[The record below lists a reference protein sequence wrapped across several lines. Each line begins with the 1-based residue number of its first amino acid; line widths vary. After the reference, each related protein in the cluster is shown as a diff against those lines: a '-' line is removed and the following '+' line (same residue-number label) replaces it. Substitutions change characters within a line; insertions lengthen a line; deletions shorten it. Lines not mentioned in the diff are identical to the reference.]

1 MKNVRL
7 FIFLSLISSLISS
20 CSSDEAFSYKSEF
33 EISKDAWLNF
43 KKSSDNT
50 YKYTVINSSWTGF
63 SWETTITVQKGVI
76 TNRSFKYIS
85 TGGESNNI
93 PQSELQWVEEASE
106 IGTHKNGAKPIT
118 LDEVYDLAEQ
128 TWLSNK
134 GDVKIYFEA
143 KNNGMISLCGYV
155 ENGCADDCFT
165 GVNINSIV
173 AI

>member
-1 MKNVRL
+1 MKNVKL

-20 CSSDEAFSYKSEF
+20 CSSDEAFSYKSEY
-33 EISKDAWLNF
+33 EISKEAWLNF
-43 KKSSDNT
+43 KQSSGNT
-50 YKYTVINSSWTGF
+50 YKYTVVNSSWTGF
-63 SWETTITVQKGVI
+63 SWETSITVQKGVI

-93 PQSELQWVEEASE
+93 PQNELQWVEEASE
-106 IGTHKNGAKPIT
+106 IGTHMNGAKPIT
-118 LDEVYDLAEQ
+118 LDEVYDLAEK

-155 ENGCADDCFT
+155 ENACVDDCFI
-165 GVNINSIV
+165 GVNINSV
-173 AI
+173 EAI